1 MATDIAFAV
10 GVLSLLG
17 ARAPSGLKVV
27 LLSLAIVDDIGAILV
42 IALFYSSGVSV
53 PALGIAAGLVGAI
66 VALQR
71 LDVRATLVYV
81 ALGVGVWLAFLESGV
96 HPTIAGVVL
105 GLVTPTVPFQRPKAV
120 SAEAVRTAEQTV
132 DDPQPP
138 HADSPQW
145 LRLAWLSREAV
156 SPLVRLEEAM
166 HAWTSHVVVPLF
178 AFANTGVVL
187 SADALRQA
195 ATSRITIGVVTG
207 LVAGKVLGI
216 VGASALAVRSG
227 VGRLPDDVGW
237 ASVTGTAAVAG
248 IGFTVSIFVTDLAFR
263 NAALA
268 TQARIGIFAASLLAG
283 VLGAVVFRVRVS
295 EQRLR

>member
-1 MATDIAFAV
+1 
-10 GVLSLLG
+10 
-17 ARAPSGLKVV
+17 
-27 LLSLAIVDDIGAILV
+27 
-42 IALFYSSGVSV
+42 
-53 PALGIAAGLVGAI
+53 
-66 VALQR
+66 
-71 LDVRATLVYV
+71 
-81 ALGVGVWLAFLESGV
+81 
-96 HPTIAGVVL
+96 
-105 GLVTPTVPFQRPKAV
+105 
-120 SAEAVRTAEQTV
+120 
-132 DDPQPP
+132 
-138 HADSPQW
+138 
-145 LRLAWLSREAV
+145 
-156 SPLVRLEEAM
+156 M